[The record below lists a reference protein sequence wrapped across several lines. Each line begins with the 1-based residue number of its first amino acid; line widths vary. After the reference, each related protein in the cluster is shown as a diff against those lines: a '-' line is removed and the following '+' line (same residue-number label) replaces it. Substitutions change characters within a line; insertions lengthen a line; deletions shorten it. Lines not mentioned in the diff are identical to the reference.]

1 VLSGSASDPA
11 DSADLAGGSEGTVGS
26 DGAACAVPRRPTLA
40 EAPAR
45 LLGSVPWLFCLA
57 LAAVGVAGVTPLAW
71 IGAGLVAGL
80 SLSGSI

>member
-1 VLSGSASDPA
+1 VLN
-11 DSADLAGGSEGTVGS
+11 GGA
-26 DGAACAVPRRPTLA
+26 GAAGDAAGAVRPGQ
-40 EAPAR
+40 EAQAHAATRPLTELPAR
-45 LLGSVPWLFCLA
+45 LLGAVPWLLCLT

>member
-1 VLSGSASDPA
+1 MAGRTRFGSARGRSWRRDAGPA
-11 DSADLAGGSEGTVGS
+11 SGGASPDT
-26 DGAACAVPRRPTLA
+26 AV

-71 IGAGLVAGL
+71 VGAALVAGL

>member
-1 VLSGSASDPA
+1 MLNEGADNAGDPVGVDVSGGA
-11 DSADLAGGSEGTVGS
+11 D
-26 DGAACAVPRRPTLA
+26 AACAVPRRPTAA
-40 EAPAR
+40 EMPAR
-45 LLGSVPWLFCLA
+45 LLGSVPWLFCVA

>member
-1 VLSGSASDPA
+1 M
-11 DSADLAGGSEGTVGS
+11 
-26 DGAACAVPRRPTLA
+26 
-40 EAPAR
+40 PAR
-45 LLGSVPWLFCLA
+45 LLGAVPWLFCVA

>member
-1 VLSGSASDPA
+1 VLNEGADGVTGASA
-11 DSADLAGGSEGTVGS
+11 
-26 DGAACAVPRRPTLA
+26 DGAACAVPRRATPA
-40 EAPAR
+40 EMPAR
-45 LLGSVPWLFCLA
+45 LLGAVPWLFCVA

>member
-11 DSADLAGGSEGTVGS
+11 DPADPADLAGGS

-71 IGAGLVAGL
+71 IGAGLIAGL